1 MKNKLFFAFKSRPFL
16 ILWLS
21 EIFTQIPVNLLNFLL
36 VLMVFSL
43 TKSNTA
49 VAGIVLSFTLPAV
62 FFGILAGVYIDRWN
76 KRTVLLVSN
85 IIRAILLVLLAIFH
99 KEIIVVYTVSILITI
114 VTQFFIPAETPI
126 IPLLLTKEEQ
136 LLSANALFGIGIF
149 GSILVAY
156 LFSGPLL
163 LYLGIVPT
171 LMLLAG
177 MLIVAAFLI
186 TLIRIPKSEI
196 KKGFS
201 LRRLGIPLSAV
212 MNEVHEVMKLIRS
225 SREIASSL
233 FLLALSQI
241 IILIIAA
248 IAPGYANEILQISVE
263 QFPLLVITPA
273 TVGIIVGAFVIANL
287 FHSKRKEK
295 AVIAGIIL
303 SGIVMIIMPYGNAL
317 AAKDFVKT
325 INASVPR
332 IMYISHIDIII
343 TLAFIL
349 GVANAFVFVPSNTI
363 LQEKTNDEM
372 RGKVY
377 GVLNTLV
384 GIFSFIPIIA
394 VGSFSDLV
402 GVGRVLVGIGCSLV
416 LIGIIKIF
424 V

>member
-16 ILWLS
+16 ILWLA

-36 VLMVFSL
+36 ILIVFNL

-49 VAGIVLSFTLPAV
+49 VSGIVLSFTLPAV
-62 FFGILAGVYIDRWN
+62 LFGTLAGVYIDRWN

-85 IIRAILLVLLAIFH
+85 IIRAILLIILAIFH
-99 KEIIVVYTVSILITI
+99 KEIMVVYIVSILITI
-114 VTQFFIPAETPI
+114 ITQFFIPAEIPI
-126 IPLLLTKEEQ
+126 IPLLTKEEH

-163 LYLGIVPT
+163 LYFGIVPT
-171 LMLLAG
+171 LLLLAG
-177 MLIVAAFLI
+177 MLFVAAFLI
-186 TLIRIPKSEI
+186 TLIRIPKSEV

-201 LRRLGIPLSAV
+201 LGHLGIPLHAV
-212 MNEVHEVMKLIRS
+212 VNEIHDVMKLIRS
-225 SREIASSL
+225 SRHISSSL

-248 IAPGYANEILQISVE
+248 IAPGYANEVLQISVE

-273 TVGIIVGAFVIANL
+273 TVGIIVGAFIIANL
-287 FHSKRKEK
+287 FHGRKKESL
-295 AVIAGIIL
+295 VIAGILL
-303 SGIVMIIMPYGNAL
+303 SGIVMVVMPYGNAL
-317 AAKDFVKT
+317 ASRDFIKT
-325 INASVPR
+325 INDVVPR

-343 TLAFIL
+343 SLSFLL
-349 GVANAFVFVPSNTI
+349 GIANAFVFVPSNTI
-363 LQEKTNDEM
+363 LQEKTSDEM

-394 VGSFSDLV
+394 VGSFSDMI
-402 GVGRVLVGIGCSLV
+402 GVGRVLIGIGCSLI
-416 LIGIIKIF
+416 LIAILKIF